1 MLSHAQ
7 PAATVQ
13 PLTNAQAEQVLEARI
28 ATYPTL
34 ANADPNE
41 RERLRRDVVRF
52 YTPYVERIARG
63 LARREYDPVED
74 LIQVGCLGLV
84 KALEKYDPAL
94 NVRYKTYCT
103 YHVTGEI
110 RHYLRDKASMIKPP
124 RAIYELYYRMNQ
136 VINELSQRLG
146 RQPTDLELAQ
156 ALQCPAQQVAQA
168 HDVERRQTVLPLD
181 VFALENGEGN
191 HYLERLVDERTETA
205 LAQLEDKLM
214 VEAAFVQLSEAHQ
227 QVLTLYYYEEM
238 SQPKIAHRLGISQM
252 QVSRRLRQALSQLE
266 QELTQPTKQ
275 LRRKQGHAAQRQRL
289 GVKAKG

>member
-1 MLSHAQ
+1 MLSNQQ
-7 PAATVQ
+7 PMTTAQ
-13 PLTNAQAEQVLEARI
+13 PLTHAQSEQILEARI
-28 ATYPTL
+28 ALYPTL
-34 ANADPNE
+34 VATDPQE

-136 VINELSQRLG
+136 VVNELSQRLG
-146 RQPTDLELAQ
+146 RQPTDLELAE
-156 ALQCPAQQVAQA
+156 ALQCPAQQVTQA

-181 VFALENGEGN
+181 AFALETGDGSN
-191 HYLERLVDERTETA
+191 HYLEKLVDERTETA

-214 VEAAFVQLSEAHQ
+214 VEAALVQLSEAHQ
-227 QVLTLYYYEEM
+227 QVLTLYYYEEL
-238 SQPKIAHRLGISQM
+238 SQPKIASRLGISQM

-266 QELTQPTKQ
+266 QQLTHPTKQ
-275 LRRKQGHAAQRQRL
+275 IRRRHQQVTKRMGA
-289 GVKAKG
+289 KAK